1 MRTLQQI
8 LIDSAAHVDLDA
20 ILPTGTELTT
30 RSNYANQLVWDAS
43 AIGQFKEFKRVQVE
57 ATYTL
62 ASFSLP
68 TNFKEFMVE
77 PHVMLENGTWEEY
90 TEIRPEELY
99 DKETSDKYCYVLGNP
114 AEGYTAIFNNLTAN
128 ATLSMVYQRYPS
140 GLATLA
146 DMCELSDPM
155 YVVTGV
161 NGYVLKSRSDD
172 RFPAVDAEKNQRLQN
187 MLGREMKTPGG
198 GKNSA
203 RKTGV
208 ASYGIS

>member
-1 MRTLQQI
+1 MKTLQQI

-20 ILPTGTELTT
+20 ILPTGSELTT
-30 RSNYANQLVWDAS
+30 RSNYADQLVWDAS
-43 AIGQFKEFKRVQVE
+43 AIGQFREFKRVQVE
-57 ATYTL
+57 PTYTL

-68 TNFKEFMVE
+68 TNFREFMIE
-77 PHVMLENGTWEEY
+77 PHVLLDNGEWEEY
-90 TEIRPEELY
+90 TEILPEDIY
-99 DKETSDKYCYVLGNP
+99 DKSSTDKYCYVLGNP
-114 AEGYTAIFNNLTAN
+114 SEGYTAIFNNLTAN

-146 DMCELSDPM
+146 DTCELPDPM

-161 NGYVLKSRSDD
+161 NAYVLKSRSDD

-187 MLGREMKTPGG
+187 MLGREMKPPGG
-198 GKNSA
+198 GKNSV
-203 RKTGV
+203 KKSGI